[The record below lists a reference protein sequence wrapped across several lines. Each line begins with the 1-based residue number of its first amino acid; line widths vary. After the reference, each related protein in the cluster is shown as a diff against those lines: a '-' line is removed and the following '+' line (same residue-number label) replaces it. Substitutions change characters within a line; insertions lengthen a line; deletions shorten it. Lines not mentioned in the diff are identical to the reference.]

1 MQSMTVDTH
10 PLTNIGIQLL
20 FLYVLTNIV
29 IQLLFLCIN
38 NIYIRVQHLK
48 IHKEVYLTRTIR
60 LYGNKT
66 AYVKCSY
73 DFVL

>member
-1 MQSMTVDTH
+1 MTVDTH
-10 PLTNIGIQLL
+10 PLTNIGILLL

-38 NIYIRVQHLK
+38 NIYIRAVQHLK
-48 IHKEVYLTRTIR
+48 IHKEVYLTRTIC
-60 LYGNKT
+60 LCGNNT
-66 AYVKCSY
+66 AYVKYCY